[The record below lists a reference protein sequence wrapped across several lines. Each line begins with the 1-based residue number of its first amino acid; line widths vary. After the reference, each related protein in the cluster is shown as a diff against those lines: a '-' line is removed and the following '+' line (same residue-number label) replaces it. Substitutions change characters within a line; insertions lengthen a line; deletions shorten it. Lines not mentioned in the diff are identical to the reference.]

1 MFVSSL
7 TNSDFSSF
15 WLYPNF
21 CHKKHLVFFFL
32 NKLRLFDKNSALFIF
47 QCTMCAFG
55 ADCVLK
61 TTMPTYYV
69 DHWHCP
75 FFNVQC
81 VYFLHNFYLFYEVFT
96 VSLTAYLLYHT
107 FMCLS
112 STFLKL
118 FKFFRFS
125 LTFLPLLSELD
136 YYITFAWV
144 CQDFFKVF

>member
-47 QCTMCAFG
+47 QCTICAFG

-118 FKFFRFS
+118 F
-125 LTFLPLLSELD
+125 
-136 YYITFAWV
+136 
-144 CQDFFKVF
+144 

>member
-55 ADCVLK
+55 AYCVLK

-107 FMCLS
+107 FVRLS

-118 FKFFRFS
+118 F
-125 LTFLPLLSELD
+125 
-136 YYITFAWV
+136 
-144 CQDFFKVF
+144 